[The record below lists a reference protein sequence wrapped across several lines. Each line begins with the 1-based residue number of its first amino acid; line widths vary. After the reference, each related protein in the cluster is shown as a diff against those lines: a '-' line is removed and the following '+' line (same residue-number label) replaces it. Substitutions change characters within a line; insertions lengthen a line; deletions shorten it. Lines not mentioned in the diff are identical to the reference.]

1 LAWHDQWVSRRHWIL
16 FVVLAAAWGAPYLF
30 IKVAIRDLD
39 PATLAC
45 ARLAI
50 GAAVLMPL
58 AGADALRALRGR
70 LPQLALLGA
79 VEMAGP
85 LWLIGAG
92 ERHLSSSLT
101 GVLVAS
107 APLFVALLALRFDP
121 EERAT
126 GVRLAG
132 LVIGIVG
139 VAVLLGLEV
148 QGSALAGAMV
158 LLAAL
163 GYGIGALWLKRF
175 SDLNS
180 FAVMG
185 TAMAAAATLLL
196 PVAVLKAPASAPG
209 AGPLAATVVLGV
221 VCTAAGFG
229 LFARLL
235 RAVGASRASTVAY
248 VAPIFSVFFGIVFLD
263 EGVHASMLAGLALI
277 LAGSW
282 LSADGRLPRRGALRR
297 APSRALGYGV
307 RSP

>member
-1 LAWHDQWVSRRHWIL
+1 VSRRHWTL
-16 FVVLAAAWGAPYLF
+16 LLVLAAAWGAPYLF
-30 IKVAIRDLD
+30 IKIAIRDLE

-45 ARLAI
+45 VRLAI
-50 GAAVLMPL
+50 GAAVLLPI
-58 AGADALRALRGR
+58 AGAEALRALRGR
-70 LPQLALLGA
+70 VRELALLGA

-92 ERHLSSSLT
+92 ERHLPSSLT

-107 APLFVALLALRFDP
+107 APLFVALLALRFDS

-126 GVRLAG
+126 GARLAG
-132 LVIGIVG
+132 LLTGILG
-139 VAVLLGLEV
+139 VALLLGLEV
-148 QGSALAGAMV
+148 RGSAVSGAMV
-158 LLAAL
+158 LVAAF
-163 GYGIGALWLKRF
+163 GYGVGALFLKRF
-175 SDLNS
+175 AGLEP

-185 TAMAAAATLLL
+185 AAMAAASVLLL
-196 PVAVLKAPASAPG
+196 PVAVVEAPAHWPG

-221 VCTAAGFG
+221 LCTAAGFA

-248 VAPIFSVFFGIVFLD
+248 VAPVFSVIFGTVFLG
-263 EGVHASMLAGLALI
+263 ERLRPIMLAGLALI

-282 LSADGRLPRRGALRR
+282 MSVDGRLPRLGTRRR
-297 APSRALGYGV
+297 APSPELRYGV